1 MNLTTPDPIYDA
13 KELQLVEKLTA
24 EYIKFTEPGKF
35 NKALNQLAENA
46 YSVIPGYLRNAYEN
60 KRESLGEQNLYKN
73 LMEVLTTGFAT
84 VEKIAANF
92 SVNEKAIIKDMQK
105 KYPHIDSVD
114 KITFARSY
122 DIQKTV
128 KARTTANYVQAFLE
142 GAATGIPGAAGL
154 PFNIV
159 LSTALYYRVVQNI
172 AMHYGYDV
180 KNDPAELEFAGE
192 VFITA
197 FTHGALADFDNL
209 GNMVGKIMMQCELTL
224 IKTNVRSMSFKQ
236 LAEQGGVQ
244 LLYVQVRALANKAAR
259 NALENVGE
267 KSLEKSILK
276 NVLKI
281 IGKNL
286 PKRAVGK
293 STLILGGVI
302 GALFDTA
309 YMDRVIKGANLIYH
323 KRFLLE
329 KETRVKIELGEIK
342 DFSKFQDGNSEDED
356 IVDVLFDVVQSD
368 SDLNK

>member
-1 MNLTTPDPIYDA
+1 MNLTIPDPIYDA

-35 NKALNQLAENA
+35 NKALNQLAENT

-60 KRESLGEQNLYKN
+60 MRESLGDQDLYKN

-84 VEKIAANF
+84 VQKIVANF
-92 SVNEKAIIKDMQK
+92 SVNEKGVMKDMQK

-122 DIQKTV
+122 DIAKTV

-142 GAATGIPGAAGL
+142 GAATGMPGAPGL

-159 LSTALYYRVVQNI
+159 LSTFLYYRVVQNI

-197 FTHGALADFDNL
+197 FTHGAGSDFDGL
-209 GNMVGKIMMQCELTL
+209 GKIMGKIMMQCELTL
-224 IKTNVRSMSFKQ
+224 LKTNVRSMSFKQ
-236 LAEQGGVQ
+236 LAEQGGGQ

-259 NALENVGE
+259 NALENAGE
-267 KSLEKSILK
+267 KSLEKSIL
-276 NVLKI
+276 NNILRV
-281 IGKNL
+281 IGKTL
-286 PKRAVGK
+286 PKRVVAK
-293 STLILGGVI
+293 STFILGGVL

-342 DFSKFQDGNSEDED
+342 DFAKFQNGNSEGEE
-356 IVDVLFDVVQSD
+356 IIDVLFDIVESD
-368 SDLNK
+368 SELHK